1 MRYRLRSRTDDC
13 NAKINML
20 KKEKIMTTCLKYN
33 NIAHIVKLFSII
45 SNLNYFDNA
54 SVDNNS
60 GMIRQLY
67 VKDQDVHALHYNYIR
82 AEKSSGLALLRSN
95 LSYLTPCKTWLLY
108 QCKLI
113 SVYQHY
119 SGRA

>member
-1 MRYRLRSRTDDC
+1 M
-13 NAKINML
+13 
-20 KKEKIMTTCLKYN
+20 
-33 NIAHIVKLFSII
+33 

-60 GMIRQLY
+60 GMIHQLY
-67 VKDQDVHALHYNYIR
+67 VKDQDVLALYYNYYYIR
-82 AEKSSGLALLRSN
+82 AERSSGLALLRSN

-119 SGRA
+119 SSRA